1 MPPTLIANAPD
12 HQVAGDVLSAAV
24 DAHRVSRTLVSCE
37 GKKSEN
43 KKRDH
48 QRDASSRSCGREST
62 RDEPEEPSATRTD
75 DTKPSNDSAVEK
87 SGRAARERAV
97 SERTGGCATTLHK
110 TESPNANIN
119 VLETSTAPLPQEGR
133 TAPSVTVSR
142 ELPSAEPTKPLGVS
156 GHMECASPCH
166 YSTCRWHHRRI
177 DFQTAN
183 TPQGP
188 EIPTTHITVTKAP
201 SVPSVV
207 PRLAFGVPGD
217 LGTTERRGTFTT
229 SAGTIANTNIP
240 ESTDT
245 GKHCDHDECTA
256 LNVTQASSMPSVELR
271 KLSGVTGLGAEC
283 VSTLHAQVCT
293 QSSPK
298 LRRLARPSRSP
309 TGLYIELPKTK
320 GAYTLASGNPCGSGA
335 RAAVGLRR
343 SASTGGL
350 LDKTPPITPSR
361 GTLACTLA
369 DDETANEE
377 SSMRPLTLAVTRASR
392 ETLTLLDNPRQLDH
406 GLADEAPRI
415 AVHGRPTSP
424 SSEVRLNST
433 ESGGT
438 KACTVKIGLTHG
450 SPHYSVR
457 LGDQRQRGH
466 TPGAAPL
473 PMRQNRGRP
482 VGSALFGVATS
493 LR

>member
-166 YSTCRWHHRRI
+166 YSTCRWHHRGI

-207 PRLAFGVPGD
+207 PRLPFGVPGD
-217 LGTTERRGTFTT
+217 LELAQLGVGGITERRGTFTT

-283 VSTLHAQVCT
+283 RCVHSTC
-293 QSSPK
+293 SS
-298 LRRLARPSRSP
+298 
-309 TGLYIELPKTK
+309 LYTELPKTEETCK
-320 GAYTLASGNPCGSGA
+320 AIKVAHRSVH
-335 RAAVGLRR
+335 RAPQNK
-343 SASTGGL
+343 GGL
-350 LDKTPPITPSR
+350 HTSQRESLWQRGKSCCRPQTLCKHR
-361 GTLACTLA
+361 GTF
-369 DDETANEE
+369 
-377 SSMRPLTLAVTRASR
+377 
-392 ETLTLLDNPRQLDH
+392 RQD
-406 GLADEAPRI
+406 APNN
-415 AVHGRPTSP
+415 A
-424 SSEVRLNST
+424 
-433 ESGGT
+433 
-438 KACTVKIGLTHG
+438 
-450 SPHYSVR
+450 
-457 LGDQRQRGH
+457 
-466 TPGAAPL
+466 
-473 PMRQNRGRP
+473 
-482 VGSALFGVATS
+482 
-493 LR
+493 